1 MAISYG
7 EPKNR
12 TFHFQRKFLKFDVKT
27 IKISKG
33 NGDDAKIHYI
43 YLCKKLEGADNINHN
58 VFEECLK
65 ELDNSES
72 FKNDLLSQFVDKNK
86 LHAFAEAL
94 KKKP

>member
-12 TFHFQRKFLKFDVKT
+12 TFHFQRKFLKFEIKT

-43 YLCKKLEGADNINHN
+43 YLCKKLEGADQ
-58 VFEECLK
+58 VAEKFYKQCLK
-65 ELDNSES
+65 EIDSS
-72 FKNDLLSQFVDKNK
+72 ADS
-86 LHAFAEAL
+86 
-94 KKKP
+94 KK